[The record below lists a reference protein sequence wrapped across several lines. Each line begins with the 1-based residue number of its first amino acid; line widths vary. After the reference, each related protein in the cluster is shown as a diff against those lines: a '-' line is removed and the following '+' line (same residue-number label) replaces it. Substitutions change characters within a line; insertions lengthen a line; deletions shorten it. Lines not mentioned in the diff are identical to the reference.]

1 MAMAKKIQVRIYPDG
16 RIEAVTK
23 GIKGKKC
30 TNYIGLIEKLVN
42 AETVDSDYTEEY
54 YETEEVIVEET
65 VEAKIT
71 ENR

>member
-1 MAMAKKIQVRIYPDG
+1 MAKKIRVRIYPDG
-16 RIEAVTK
+16 RIEAVTQ

-30 TNYIGLIEKLVN
+30 TDYIELVEKLVD

-54 YETEEVIVEET
+54 YETEEVVMEET
-65 VEAKIT
+65 VEAQIK